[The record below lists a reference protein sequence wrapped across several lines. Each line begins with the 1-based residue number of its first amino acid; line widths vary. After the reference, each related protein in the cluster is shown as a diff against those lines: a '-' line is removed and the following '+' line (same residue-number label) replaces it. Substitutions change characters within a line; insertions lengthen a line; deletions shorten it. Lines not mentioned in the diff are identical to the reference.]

1 MTSGV
6 ETERKF
12 ALGRGEEL
20 PSLDDLV
27 EVGPAEALELVFT
40 YYDTHDF
47 RLNAVGQVLQR
58 RRGGEDAGW
67 HAKLPTED
75 PDTRR
80 EITLPPGGERLPR
93 RLRDLVAETA
103 AEQALYPVAEVRIS
117 RQRRT
122 LRDESGTVL
131 ALTFTDRVRARVAGR
146 VQEWTEAEIELVNAE
161 AGFLDQ
167 VEAALAN
174 KGVLR
179 SRAPSKLSRALAEQP
194 VLGEDSPEPPQ
205 AWAVVRSY
213 LSAQIGVLQSLE
225 PQVLSDSFDAVH
237 RCRVASRRLRC
248 VLRSFSGLFRTGSVR
263 ALREELRWY
272 AERLGSPRD
281 AEVMLE
287 RVTAAMAAVAE
298 PVDAAIS
305 ERVRT
310 ELAHAHRDAHQDLI
324 AALSSERYVRL
335 QLALERF
342 LADPPLDWRA
352 SEPAS
357 ILLPGMYEGVVAEV
371 RRRGERAL
379 ARPGDFTRWHETR
392 KAAKAARYSAELM
405 VGAIGESAEQAA
417 QAWAQ
422 VSGALGEVQ
431 DAVLADQVIAD
442 LAHSAVQDGLP
453 RAPFDELRSVQ
464 DDLRREALHRGRVL
478 LAETLG

>member
-12 ALGRGEEL
+12 ALGRGEDL

-27 EVGPAEALELVFT
+27 EVGPAEDLELVFT

-58 RRGGEDAGW
+58 RRGAEDAGW
-67 HAKLPTED
+67 HAKLPTDD
-75 PDTRR
+75 PDSRR
-80 EITLPPGGERLPR
+80 EIALPPGGERLPR
-93 RLRDLVAETA
+93 QLRDLVADTA
-103 AEQALYPVAEVRIS
+103 AEQALYPVAEVHIS

-122 LRDESGTVL
+122 LRDASGAVL
-131 ALTFTDRVRARVAGR
+131 AHTFTDRVRARVAGR

-167 VEAALAN
+167 VEAALAE

-179 SRAPSKLSRALAEQP
+179 SRAASKLSRALAEQP

-205 AWAVVRSY
+205 AWAVARSY

-225 PQVLSDSFDAVH
+225 PQLMADSFDAVH

-248 VLRSFSGLFRTGSVR
+248 VLKSFSGLFRTGSVR

-272 AERLGSPRD
+272 AENLGSPRD

-287 RVTAAMAAVAE
+287 RVTAAMGALAEPMDAAV
-298 PVDAAIS
+298 S
-305 ERVRT
+305 ERVGK
-310 ELAHAHRDAHQDLI
+310 ELAAAHRNAHHDLI
-324 AALSSERYVRL
+324 AALTSERYVRL
-335 QLALERF
+335 QLALERL

-357 ILLPGMYEGVVAEV
+357 ILLPGMYEAVVAEV
-371 RRRGERAL
+371 RRRSERAL
-379 ARPGDFTRWHETR
+379 ARPEDFTRWHETR

-405 VGAIGESAEQAA
+405 VGATGEAAQQAA

-431 DAVLADQVIAD
+431 DCVMADQVIAD
-442 LAHSAVQDGLP
+442 LSYSAVRDGLP
-453 RAPFDELRSVQ
+453 RTPFDDLRCVQ
-464 DDLRREALHRGRVL
+464 DGLRREALARGRAL
-478 LAETLG
+478 LVEALG